1 VPTDRFS
8 AASTTECPDCQGHGW
23 YVTTGTEWVY
33 GCCGHYTARGECCEN
48 PELFP
53 EPVPEQTPCERCN
66 MTGRVG
72 QVTT

>member
-1 VPTDRFS
+1 MTDS
-8 AASTTECPDCQGHGW
+8 AATRSDACPDCGGHGW

-33 GCCGHYTARGECCEN
+33 GCCGHYTERGECCEN

-66 MTGRVG
+66 MTGRLEAVIG
-72 QVTT
+72 